1 MAKTKYPRYSSL
13 YDLFTDRWLSR
24 LKIYQARDPILYE
37 KIIYHI
43 ECMALPGYTVL
54 HNHHLVGRKSQTR
67 RQIDIAV
74 MWENAGQETLLK
86 IVTCRTK
93 TRKLELQTIA
103 DAIEM
108 KGDLR
113 PLRMEFCSSSG
124 FSQSAV
130 KRLTAEGIQCRTVS

>member
-1 MAKTKYPRYSSL
+1 MSAPGALDSDSNQSLNSLIIQNLLTPTRIGKLLKYLP
-13 YDLFTDRWLSR
+13 
-24 LKIYQARDPILYE
+24 
-37 KIIYHI
+37 
-43 ECMALPGYTVL
+43 MLPGYTVL